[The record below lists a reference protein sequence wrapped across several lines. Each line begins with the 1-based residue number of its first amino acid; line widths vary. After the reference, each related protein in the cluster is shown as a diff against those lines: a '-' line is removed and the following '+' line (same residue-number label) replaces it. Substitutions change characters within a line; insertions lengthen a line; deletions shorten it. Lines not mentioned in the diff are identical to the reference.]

1 MGSDDFSVPSLEA
14 CLNETEVAAVYTRAD
29 RRAGRGRRRLAAS
42 PVKRTAAEHGLR
54 IEQPEAFDNRR
65 CEQLRELGPDLLVV
79 AAYGLILPAAALEAA
94 RLDSINVH
102 ASLLPRH
109 RGAAPI
115 AAAIRAGDDETGVTI
130 MKLRPRLD
138 AGELICLGGGRPAQA
153 RVRIRDDE
161 TAGEL
166 TGRLAALGGRLLAEV
181 IAAYAEG
188 SVTYEPQDDRE
199 ATYAP
204 MLSKA
209 DGRIDWTR
217 SADRIV
223 RHVRAMTP
231 WPGAFGHLLLPGE
244 PPRRVVVLEARTA
257 EPCSGRPGTVQIADG
272 ALVVRAAEGSVEIV
286 RLKPAGRKA
295 MDADA
300 FVRGCQP
307 LRDGE
312 GQDGECRF
320 ATD

>member
-1 MGSDDFSVPSLEA
+1 MGSDEFSVPSLET
-14 CLNETEVAAVYTRAD
+14 CLQETDVVAVYTRPD

-42 PVKRTAAEHGLR
+42 PVKTAAVEHGLR
-54 IEQPEAFDNRR
+54 IEQPETFDNKR
-65 CEQLRELGPDLLVV
+65 CEELRELGPDLLVV
-79 AAYGLILPAAALEAA
+79 AAYGLILPAPALQAA
-94 RLDSINVH
+94 RVDSINVH

-130 MKLRPRLD
+130 MKLRPELD
-138 AGELICLGGGRPAQA
+138 AGEFVCLGDARRAQA
-153 RVRIRDDE
+153 RVRIRDGE

-166 TGRLAALGGRLLAEV
+166 TGRLALLGGRLLAEV

-188 SVTYEPQDDRE
+188 SVTYEPQDGSK

-209 DGRIDWTR
+209 DGRIDWTWP
-217 SADRIV
+217 ADRIV

-231 WPGAFGHLLLPGE
+231 WPSAFGHLLLPDQ
-244 PPRRVVVLEARTA
+244 PPRRVVILEARVG
-257 EPCSGRPGTVQIADG
+257 ERCSGRPGTVQVVDG
-272 ALVVRAAEGSVEIV
+272 ALVVRAGEGCVEIV

-295 MDADA
+295 MEGDA
-300 FVRGCQP
+300 FIRGCQP
-307 LRDGE
+307 LRDGK
-312 GQDGECRF
+312 GRDGECRF